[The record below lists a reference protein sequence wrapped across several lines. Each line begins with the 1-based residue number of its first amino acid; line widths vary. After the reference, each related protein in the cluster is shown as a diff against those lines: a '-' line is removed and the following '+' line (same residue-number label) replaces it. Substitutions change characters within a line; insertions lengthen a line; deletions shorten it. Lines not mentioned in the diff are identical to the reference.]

1 MLLHCPINLHPPDE
15 RQKPSTYT
23 QLNTF
28 MSTGQSARRRLQDT
42 AILDLRSLIVAVLLV
57 LAGCATPARA
67 PVVAPAVFV
76 APATWQQVD
85 REIVA
90 ASQSATEQTKIYA
103 RGAMDYWRTR
113 VYQLTEENFIP
124 WFSSYWTQEWLSMK
138 VSWYSISSQGEQDAS
153 AKRLAAYLLEQ
164 YQQRVLA
171 PAAVEI
177 DPEAILGLAT
187 AFYVDILQ
195 EELQRISQR
204 HGVPMAQLNGRLQ
217 KVPAIALGPP
227 PARNASLYQLMQ
239 AEPLNTLPAYAALI
253 DKIHKAGGDKGVD
266 STDTAMAPVA
276 KRASQ
281 RMEAEM
287 APRGAA
293 SAVAAA
299 AGRFAGGLIT
309 VGVAGIRAIL
319 QANDRPDSE
328 ALIRSSLG
336 NTFDKAWTK
345 LVQNPTTGVMAGTLY
360 IAGQVEGSLGGRA
373 EVSSVSSN
381 SGAVDWNPPQATSEQ
396 MSP

>member
-1 MLLHCPINLHPPDE
+1 MN
-15 RQKPSTYT
+15 
-23 QLNTF
+23 
-28 MSTGQSARRRLQDT
+28 
-42 AILDLRSLIVAVLLV
+42 LRSLIVAVLVV
-57 LAGCATPARA
+57 LAGCVTPARA
-67 PVVAPAVFV
+67 PVEVAPPPVV
-76 APATWQQVD
+76 ISQSTWQRVD

-138 VSWYSISSQGEQDAS
+138 VSWYTLSAKGEQDAS

-171 PAAVEI
+171 PVAVEI
-177 DPEAILGLAT
+177 DPDAILGLAA

-204 HGVPMAQLNGRLQ
+204 HGVPMAQLNGRIQ
-217 KVPAIALGPP
+217 KIPAIALGPP
-227 PARNASLYQLMQ
+227 PARNASLYQVVHTQ
-239 AEPLNTLPAYAALI
+239 PLNTLPAYAALI
-253 DKIHKAGGDKGVD
+253 DKIHKAGGDRGVD

-287 APRGAA
+287 VPRGAA
-293 SAVAAA
+293 GAVAAA
-299 AGRFAGGLIT
+299 AGKLAGGLIS
-309 VGVAGIRAIL
+309 VGVAGIRAII

-336 NTFDKAWTK
+336 NTFDKAWMK

-360 IAGQVEGSLGGRA
+360 MATQIEGNLAGSA
-373 EVSSVSSN
+373 EVPSVSSG
-381 SGAVDWNPPQATSEQ
+381 SGSVDWGPTESTNQQIDPLPPAGE
-396 MSP
+396 

>member
-1 MLLHCPINLHPPDE
+1 MN
-15 RQKPSTYT
+15 
-23 QLNTF
+23 
-28 MSTGQSARRRLQDT
+28 
-42 AILDLRSLIVAVLLV
+42 LRSLIVAVLLI
-57 LAGCATPARA
+57 LAGCATPERA
-67 PVVAPAVFV
+67 PVSAPPVV
-76 APATWQQVD
+76 VSRSTWQQVD

-90 ASQSATEQTKIYA
+90 ASRSATEQSKIYA

-138 VSWYSISSQGEQDAS
+138 VSWYAISGSDEQNQS
-153 AKRLAAYLLEQ
+153 EKRLAAYLLEQ
-164 YQQRVLA
+164 YQRRVLA
-171 PAAVEI
+171 PVAVEI
-177 DPEAILGLAT
+177 DPDQILALAT

-204 HGVPMAQLNGRLQ
+204 HGVPMAQLNGRIQ
-217 KVPAIALGPP
+217 KIPAIALGPP
-227 PARNASLYQLMQ
+227 AARNASLYQVVRTQ
-239 AEPLNTLPAYAALI
+239 PLNTLPAYAALI
-253 DKIHKAGGDKGVD
+253 DKIHKAGGDRGVD

-276 KRASQ
+276 KRASK
-281 RMEAEM
+281 RIEAEM

-293 SAVAAA
+293 SAVAAV
-299 AGRFAGGLIT
+299 AGKLAGALIS
-309 VGVAGIRAIL
+309 VGVAGVRAVI

-360 IAGQVEGSLGGRA
+360 LAAQIEGNLASSLQPSVGLDDGTVEWSPA
-373 EVSSVSSN
+373 QST
-381 SGAVDWNPPQATSEQ
+381 NPQIGP
-396 MSP
+396 

>member
-1 MLLHCPINLHPPDE
+1 MN
-15 RQKPSTYT
+15 
-23 QLNTF
+23 
-28 MSTGQSARRRLQDT
+28 
-42 AILDLRSLIVAVLLV
+42 LRSLIVAVMVV
-57 LAGCATPARA
+57 LAGCATPVRA
-67 PVVAPAVFV
+67 PVVVPIVVV
-76 APATWQQVD
+76 AESTWRQVD
-85 REIVA
+85 QEIVA
-90 ASQSATEQTKIYA
+90 ASKSATEQTKIYA

-138 VSWYSISSQGEQDAS
+138 VSWYSLSAAGEQDAS

-164 YQQRVLA
+164 YQKRVLA
-171 PAAVEI
+171 PVAVEI
-177 DPEAILGLAT
+177 DPDAILGLAT

-195 EELQRISQR
+195 EELQKISQR

-217 KVPAIALGPP
+217 KIPAIALGPP
-227 PARNASLYQLMQ
+227 PARDASLYQVVHTQ
-239 AEPLNTLPAYAALI
+239 PLNTLPAYAALI
-253 DKIHKAGGDKGVD
+253 EKIHKAGGDKGVG

-299 AGRFAGGLIT
+299 AGRLAGGLIT
-309 VGVAGIRAIL
+309 VGVAGIRAMI
-319 QANDRPDSE
+319 QAADRPDSE

-336 NTFDKAWTK
+336 NTFDKAWMK
-345 LVQNPTTGVMAGTLY
+345 LVQNPTTGVMAGTFYLAAQ
-360 IAGQVEGSLGGRA
+360 IEGNLAGSADVPP
-373 EVSSVSSN
+373 VSSGN
-381 SGAVDWNPPQATSEQ
+381 GAVDWSPTESTSQ
-396 MSP
+396 QTVP

>member
-1 MLLHCPINLHPPDE
+1 MN
-15 RQKPSTYT
+15 
-23 QLNTF
+23 
-28 MSTGQSARRRLQDT
+28 
-42 AILDLRSLIVAVLLV
+42 LRSLIVVVLVV
-57 LAGCATPARA
+57 LAGCATSPRA
-67 PVVAPAVFV
+67 PVEVPQVMIAPS
-76 APATWQQVD
+76 TWQQVD
-85 REIVA
+85 REIID
-90 ASQSATEQTKIYA
+90 ASQSATDQTKIYA

-138 VSWYSISSQGEQDAS
+138 VSWYSISSNKDEQDAS
-153 AKRLAAYLLEQ
+153 AKRLAAYLLEK
-164 YQQRVLA
+164 YQEKVLA
-171 PAAVEI
+171 PAALEV
-177 DPEAILGLAT
+177 DPDAILSLAA
-187 AFYVDILQ
+187 AFYVDILK
-195 EELQRISQR
+195 EDLQKISQR
-204 HGVPMAQLNGRLQ
+204 HGVPMAQLNGRIQ

-227 PARNASLYQLMQ
+227 AARNASLYQVVHTEQLT
-239 AEPLNTLPAYAALI
+239 ALPAYAALV
-253 DKIHKAGGDKGVD
+253 DKVHKAGGDKGVG

-293 SAVAAA
+293 SAVAAV
-299 AGRFAGGLIT
+299 AGKLAGALIS
-309 VGVAGIRAIL
+309 VGVAGVRAII

-360 IAGQVEGSLGGRA
+360 MAAQIEGNLAQSAVPSVGSDEGS
-373 EVSSVSSN
+373 
-381 SGAVDWNPPQATSEQ
+381 VDW
-396 MSP
+396 SPTQSTNQQVSP

>member
-1 MLLHCPINLHPPDE
+1 
-15 RQKPSTYT
+15 
-23 QLNTF
+23 LNV
-28 MSTGQSARRRLQDT
+28 
-42 AILDLRSLIVAVLLV
+42 RSLIVAVLVV
-57 LAGCATPARA
+57 LAGCVTTARA
-67 PVVAPAVFV
+67 PVEVVPVV
-76 APATWQQVD
+76 VPQSTWQMVD
-85 REIVA
+85 QEIVA

-138 VSWYSISSQGEQDAS
+138 VSWYTISAKGEQDAS

-171 PAAVEI
+171 PVAVEI
-177 DPEAILGLAT
+177 DPDAILGQAT

-195 EELQRISQR
+195 EELQKISQR
-204 HGVPMAQLNGRLQ
+204 HGVPMAQLNGRIQ
-217 KVPAIALGPP
+217 KIPAIALGPP
-227 PARNASLYQLMQ
+227 PARDASLYQVVHTQ
-239 AEPLNTLPAYAALI
+239 PLNTLPAYAALI
-253 DKIHKAGGDKGVD
+253 EKIHKAGGDKGVA

-276 KRASQ
+276 KRASK

-299 AGRFAGGLIT
+299 AGKLAGGLIT
-309 VGVAGIRAIL
+309 VGVAGIRALI
-319 QANDRPDSE
+319 QASDRPDSE

-336 NTFDKAWTK
+336 NTFDKAWLK
-345 LVQNPTTGVMAGTLY
+345 LVQNPTTGVMAGTFYMAAQIEGNL
-360 IAGQVEGSLGGRA
+360 AGSA
-373 EVSSVSSN
+373 EVPSVSSGGG
-381 SGAVDWNPPQATSEQ
+381 SVDWAPTESTNQQIAP
-396 MSP
+396 

>member
-1 MLLHCPINLHPPDE
+1 
-15 RQKPSTYT
+15 
-23 QLNTF
+23 LN
-28 MSTGQSARRRLQDT
+28 
-42 AILDLRSLIVAVLLV
+42 LRSLIVAVLLV
-57 LAGCATPARA
+57 LAGCATPVRA
-67 PVVAPAVFV
+67 PVVEAVV
-76 APATWQQVD
+76 VVSDSTWHQVD
-85 REIVA
+85 REIVE
-90 ASQSATEQTKIYA
+90 ASQSATEQTRIYS

-138 VSWYSISSQGEQDAS
+138 VSWYTISAKGEQDAS
-153 AKRLAAYLLEQ
+153 AKRLAEYLLEQ

-171 PAAVEI
+171 PVAVEI
-177 DPEAILGLAT
+177 DPDAILSQAM

-195 EELQRISQR
+195 EELQKISKR
-204 HGVPMAQLNGRLQ
+204 HGIPMAQLNGRIQ
-217 KVPAIALGPP
+217 KIPAIALGPP
-227 PARNASLYQLMQ
+227 PARNASLYQVVRTD
-239 AEPLNTLPAYAALI
+239 PLNSLPAYAALI
-253 DKIHKAGGDKGVD
+253 DKIHKAGGDKGVG

-299 AGRFAGGLIT
+299 AGKLAGGLIT
-309 VGVAGIRAIL
+309 VGVAGIRALI
-319 QANDRPDSE
+319 QAADRPDSE

-336 NTFDKAWTK
+336 NTFDKAWLK

-360 IAGQVEGSLGGRA
+360 MAGQIEGNLAASA
-373 EVSSVSSN
+373 APPSVGSP
-381 SGAVDWNPPQATSEQ
+381 SGEVDWSPTQSTNQQIDPQPPAGE
-396 MSP
+396 

>member
-1 MLLHCPINLHPPDE
+1 MN
-15 RQKPSTYT
+15 
-23 QLNTF
+23 
-28 MSTGQSARRRLQDT
+28 
-42 AILDLRSLIVAVLLV
+42 LRSLIVAVLVV
-57 LAGCATPARA
+57 LAGCATPVRA
-67 PVVAPAVFV
+67 PVVEVVVVVPDS
-76 APATWQQVD
+76 TWHQVD
-85 REIVA
+85 REIVE
-90 ASQSATEQTKIYA
+90 ASQSATEQTRIYS

-138 VSWYSISSQGEQDAS
+138 VSWYTISAKGEQDAS
-153 AKRLAAYLLEQ
+153 AKRLAEYLLEQ

-171 PAAVEI
+171 PVAVEI
-177 DPEAILGLAT
+177 DPDAILGLAT

-195 EELQRISQR
+195 EELQKISKH
-204 HGVPMAQLNGRLQ
+204 HGIPMAQLNGRIQ
-217 KVPAIALGPP
+217 KIPAIALGPP
-227 PARNASLYQLMQ
+227 SARNASLYQIVHT
-239 AEPLNTLPAYAALI
+239 APLNSLPAYAALI
-253 DKIHKAGGDKGVD
+253 DKIHKAGGDKGVG

-299 AGRFAGGLIT
+299 AGKLAGGLIT
-309 VGVAGIRAIL
+309 VGVAGIRALI
-319 QANDRPDSE
+319 QAADRPDSE

-336 NTFDKAWTK
+336 NTFDKAWLK

-360 IAGQVEGSLGGRA
+360 MAGQIEGNLAASA
-373 EVSSVSSN
+373 APPSVGSP
-381 SGAVDWNPPQATSEQ
+381 SGDVDWSPTQSTNQQIDPQPPAGE
-396 MSP
+396 